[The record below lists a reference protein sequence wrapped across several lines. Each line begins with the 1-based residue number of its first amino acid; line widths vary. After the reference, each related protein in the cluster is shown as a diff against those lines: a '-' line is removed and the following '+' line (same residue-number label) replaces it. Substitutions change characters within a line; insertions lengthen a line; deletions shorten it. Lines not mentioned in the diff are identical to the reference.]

1 MLSLGSYLKV
11 ETTTVCLTSSE
22 GLEHGA
28 VNMAIGFHKER
39 SEARYILEGFLGL
52 CLHLDLK

>member
-11 ETTTVCLTSSE
+11 KTTTMCLTSSE

-28 VNMAIGFHKER
+28 MNMAIGFHKER
-39 SEARYILEGFLGL
+39 SEARDILEGFLGL
-52 CLHLDLK
+52 CRHLDLK